1 MNRLAAIIL
10 TLLSALAATAYPWSL
25 PERGDTTVWFVDVYP
40 GAEIFQLEGHS
51 AIAVQIPGQPTAV
64 YNYGV
69 FDFNSPNFVG
79 RFVKGETDYMA
90 VKWPF
95 DPFMAEYYQEGRRVV
110 AHELNLDSLT
120 LRRLLDRLEW
130 QVRPENRSYRY
141 NYVKDNCA
149 TRPLA
154 AVESA
159 LGDSIR
165 LSPAPFEANSYPVM
179 TFRNIMRHYHR
190 NYPWYQ
196 FGIDLALGPGID
208 YPLSRREATF
218 APAELDM
225 MLKNAT
231 YGGKPLV
238 KGEAVLV
245 DVAPGAA
252 VYGPTPWYITPMAV
266 CWAFFLFTLLITVR
280 DVRRHRVTRWFD
292 ALYFGILGLAG
303 CVLTYL
309 VFVSVHEA
317 TSPNYLYL
325 WLNPLCLLPTVLIW
339 LKNFKTALFCYQIVN
354 FAVLFLLLTAW
365 YWLPQSANAAFLP
378 LLLAD
383 MMRAASYIYINR
395 PSRKVN

>member
-25 PERGDTTVWFVDVYP
+25 PERVDTTVWFVDVYP

-208 YPLSRREATF
+208 YPLSST
-218 APAELDM
+218 
-225 MLKNAT
+225 
-231 YGGKPLV
+231 
-238 KGEAVLV
+238 
-245 DVAPGAA
+245 
-252 VYGPTPWYITPMAV
+252 
-266 CWAFFLFTLLITVR
+266 
-280 DVRRHRVTRWFD
+280 
-292 ALYFGILGLAG
+292 
-303 CVLTYL
+303 
-309 VFVSVHEA
+309 
-317 TSPNYLYL
+317 
-325 WLNPLCLLPTVLIW
+325 
-339 LKNFKTALFCYQIVN
+339 
-354 FAVLFLLLTAW
+354 
-365 YWLPQSANAAFLP
+365 
-378 LLLAD
+378 
-383 MMRAASYIYINR
+383 
-395 PSRKVN
+395 